1 MADRRGFPCH
11 LQWVGGPMRESGLEG
26 RGVLSLVGGGL
37 PRTRK
42 EVAAAHPVFALQP

>member
-1 MADRRGFPCH
+1 
-11 LQWVGGPMRESGLEG
+11 MRESGLEG

-37 PRTRK
+37 PGTRK